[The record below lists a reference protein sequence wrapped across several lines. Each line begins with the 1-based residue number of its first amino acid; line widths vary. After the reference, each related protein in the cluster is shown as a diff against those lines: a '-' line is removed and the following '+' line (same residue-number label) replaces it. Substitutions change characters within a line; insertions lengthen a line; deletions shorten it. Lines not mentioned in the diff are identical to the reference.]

1 MTNLLVTA
9 TPPTPNGELHLG
21 HLSGPYLAGDVY
33 RRHQA
38 RSAGTLVAYVSGID
52 DHQSYTEARAVRD
65 GRTAAQV
72 ADHYGGL
79 IERAW
84 SDTAIGFDLLGHPR
98 RSGRHAE
105 LTREVFTALHKH
117 GDIVAR
123 TRPLPYCSTCDRWA
137 YEAYVTGACPHCGT
151 ASCGNSCEVCGLPN
165 DCADLADAHCTICG
179 DPCELRN
186 CERLYLQ
193 LEPQRKTLELFW
205 GQVRMG
211 GHLRALCHRIAEGT
225 LPEIA
230 VSHPADWGLT
240 VPVPGFTEQR
250 IYVWFEMA
258 TGYLAAAQEL
268 DSLRPGT
275 DAWRGGGR
283 TVQFFGY
290 DNGWFHA
297 VLFPAIMKAYDPALT
312 LPAAFVSNEFYRL
325 DGLKFSTSRQHA
337 IWLLDALRDIPAD
350 HLRIHLCWN
359 RPSAAQ
365 TSFTWPQFTTFLRED
380 LLARWYRWLSDLGR
394 RRAAAASRPGD
405 ADLACQ
411 RLPLAPSA
419 AVLEERCAEMLRRID
434 AAYCAEDFSPRR
446 ALQLLDQLVRDA
458 AELGD
463 HHEHLR
469 GLAGLHGEFV
479 AAVRA
484 ELAAATALAAGL
496 YPIAPVMAQQLWS
509 ALGHSGAVAD
519 HDWRQALATPLT
531 AGELAAGCPLFDP
544 AGVAQKGE

>member
-1 MTNLLVTA
+1 MMNVLVTA

-38 RSAGTLVAYVSGID
+38 RSGTPVAYLSGID

-65 GRTAAQV
+65 GHTAEHV
-72 ADHYGGL
+72 ADHYGER

-84 SDTAIGFDLLGHPR
+84 ADTAIGFDLIGHPR
-98 RSGRHAE
+98 RSSRHAE
-105 LTREVFTALHKH
+105 LTREVFSALHER

-151 ASCGNSCEVCGLPN
+151 ASCGNACEVCGLPN
-165 DCADLADAHCTICG
+165 DCANLADPHCTICG
-179 DPCELRN
+179 DPCELRD

-205 GQVRMG
+205 EQVRMG
-211 GHLRALCHRIAEGT
+211 GHLRALCHRIADGG

-258 TGYLAAAQEL
+258 TGYLAAAEEL
-268 DSLRPGT
+268 ERLRPGSDT
-275 DAWRGGGR
+275 WRGGGR

-297 VLFPAIMKAYDPALT
+297 VLFPAVMKAYDPEVT

-325 DGLKFSTSRQHA
+325 DGLKFSTSRRHA
-337 IWLLDALRDIPAD
+337 IWLLDALRDVPAD
-350 HLRIHLCWN
+350 HLRLHLCWD
-359 RPSAAQ
+359 RPSATQ
-365 TSFTWPQFTTFLRED
+365 TSFTWSRFTTFLRDD
-380 LLARWYRWLSDLGR
+380 LLARWYGWLADLGR
-394 RRAAAASRPGD
+394 RRAAAANRPGEPD
-405 ADLACQ
+405 GAWPPG
-411 RLPLAPSA
+411 PLAPSA
-419 AVLEERCAEMLRRID
+419 AGLRERSADTLRRID
-434 AAYCAEDFSPRR
+434 AAYSAEEFSPQR

-469 GLAGLHGEFV
+469 GLDGLHAEFV
-479 AAVRA
+479 AGVHA
-484 ELAAATALAAGL
+484 ELAAAAALATGL
-496 YPIAPVMAQQLWS
+496 YPIAPTMAQQLWS
-509 ALGHSGAVAD
+509 ALGLPGAVAE
-519 HDWRQALATPLT
+519 HDWHEAVAVPLA
-531 AGELAAGCPLFDP
+531 ASELAAACPLFDP
-544 AGVAQKGE
+544 AAVVQKGE